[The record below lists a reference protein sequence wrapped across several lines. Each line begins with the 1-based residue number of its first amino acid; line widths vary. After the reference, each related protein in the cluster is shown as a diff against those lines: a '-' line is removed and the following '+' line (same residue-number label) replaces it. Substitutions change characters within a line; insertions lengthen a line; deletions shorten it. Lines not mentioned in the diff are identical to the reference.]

1 MAPDLL
7 GYELGDAVIL
17 VGDERF
23 RGSELLFQ
31 PHLIGMEAGRG
42 VAFFS
47 EELRVLQMV
56 SSFSGFEYVTGM
68 VLNFWFRTMAAWWIC
83 TRIQYTL
90 RTCVCFPLM
99 CIEYTWVYDSP
110 CISQTYSLALAA
122 TVRRCCWNPMEVC
135 DDGGCRHS
143 PYFDAPWP
151 SNLWQ
156 KRLSLFWRSMVP
168 SARQNHILARKLS
181 DDFLN
186 GAVEQTKCF
195 RDGTPCITLRHSL
208 NWWNFIS
215 C

>member
-1 MAPDLL
+1 MMNL
-7 GYELGDAVIL
+7 Y
-17 VGDERF
+17 
-23 RGSELLFQ
+23 S
-31 PHLIGMEAGRG
+31 
-42 VAFFS
+42 
-47 EELRVLQMV
+47 
-56 SSFSGFEYVTGM
+56 
-68 VLNFWFRTMAAWWIC
+68 
-83 TRIQYTL
+83 YTVY
-90 RTCVCFPLM
+90 TCACSPLT

-110 CISQTYSLALAA
+110 CICQTYSLALAA
-122 TVRRCCWNPMEVC
+122 KVRRCCWNPMEVC
-135 DDGGCRHS
+135 DDGRCRHS

-168 SARQNHILARKLS
+168 SARQSHILARKLS

-215 C
+215 CYIILAVPNRIHQIQVTYGYIMLHLIYSKVIKVSIFVSYYRSLILVNAFFSLFGSL